1 MQARQGKKYKV
12 DTDLEMPKWY
22 HEFLWWNFEF

>member
-1 MQARQGKKYKV
+1 MQAGKKEYKV
-12 DTDLEMPKWY
+12 DTNLEMPKWY